1 MSTPTNE
8 QIGARAYEIYLERGG
23 ENGHDV
29 EHWLAAE
36 QELNHRHQEIET
48 IFAQEKPPRSSKQL
62 GYAASAASRRK

>member
-1 MSTPTNE
+1 MSTPSNE
-8 QIGARAYEIYLERGG
+8 QIGARAYEIYVERGS

-36 QELNHRHQEIET
+36 QELSNRHQEIET
-48 IFAQEKPPRSSKQL
+48 IFAQEKPSRPSKQL